1 MARFEFS
8 KAEVDALAKALRE
21 APRPPQSIIDEFC
34 TLWPDLE
41 KGLKALEKLASDIP
55 APVGSIIQYACALLI
70 WAGDAASH
78 ILCRK

>member
-55 APVGSIIQYACALLI
+55 AL
-70 WAGDAASH
+70 
-78 ILCRK
+78 